1 MHDTNL
7 LQLITD
13 DFAPAQRLLA
23 LLQTE
28 SLALHGRDMPL
39 LEEIL
44 AEKQALIILLEQH
57 GRKRSEIL
65 ASLNL
70 PLTRAGL
77 EQLAQQVA
85 RPWVK
90 GFAGRRQPGLARG
103 AFEQWRLQLGF
114 QLFDLSAKGRL
125 RHKQAF
131 GGGAEAAAVGDFD
144 EVAQLASG
152 NHASCLFEM
161 SGGL

>member
-7 LQLITD
+7 LQLIID
-13 DFAPAQRLLA
+13 DFAPAQHLLE

-44 AEKQALIILLEQH
+44 AQKQALIILLEQH

-70 PLTRAGL
+70 PPNRQGL
-77 EQLAQQVA
+77 EQLASHSSIGDQLLAQSDVLTDLLAQCQAANVNNGQSILVQQA
-85 RPWVK
+85 ATANQLKILTGGEPP
-90 GFAGRRQPGLARG
+90 ALYDARG
-103 AFEQWRLQLGF
+103 STSKLAKPRP
-114 QLFDLSAKGRL
+114 LS
-125 RHKQAF
+125 QA
-131 GGGAEAAAVGDFD
+131 
-144 EVAQLASG
+144 
-152 NHASCLFEM
+152 
-161 SGGL
+161 

>member
-7 LQLITD
+7 LQLIID
-13 DFAPAQRLLA
+13 DFAPAQQLLE

-44 AEKQALIILLEQH
+44 ANKQALIILLEQH

-70 PLTRAGL
+70 SLDRAGL
-77 EQLAQQVA
+77 EQLAIQSSIGDQLLSQSDVLTDLIAQCQAANARNGQSIIMQQA
-85 RPWVK
+85 
-90 GFAGRRQPGLARG
+90 ATAN
-103 AFEQWRLQLGF
+103 QLKI
-114 QLFDLSAKGRL
+114 LT
-125 RHKQAF
+125 
-131 GGGAEAAAVGDFD
+131 GGEPPALYD
-144 EVAQLASG
+144 ASG
-152 NHASCLFEM
+152 TFSKLQKPRALSQA
-161 SGGL
+161 

>member
-13 DFAPAQRLLA
+13 DFAPAQRLLE

-77 EQLAQQVA
+77 EQLASHSSIGGQLLEQSDVLTDLLAQCQAANVKNGQSILMQQA
-85 RPWVK
+85 ATANQLKILTGGEPP
-90 GFAGRRQPGLARG
+90 ALYDARG
-103 AFEQWRLQLGF
+103 STAKMAGPRP
-114 QLFDLSAKGRL
+114 LS
-125 RHKQAF
+125 QA
-131 GGGAEAAAVGDFD
+131 
-144 EVAQLASG
+144 
-152 NHASCLFEM
+152 
-161 SGGL
+161 

>member
-7 LQLITD
+7 LQLIID
-13 DFAPAQRLLA
+13 DFAPAQQLLE

-44 AEKQALIILLEQH
+44 ANKQALIILLEQH

-70 PLTRAGL
+70 SIDRAGL
-77 EQLAQQVA
+77 EQLASQSSIGDQLLSQSDVLTDLIAQCQAANARNGQSIVMQQA
-85 RPWVK
+85 
-90 GFAGRRQPGLARG
+90 ATAN
-103 AFEQWRLQLGF
+103 QLKI
-114 QLFDLSAKGRL
+114 LT
-125 RHKQAF
+125 
-131 GGGAEAAAVGDFD
+131 GGEPPALYD
-144 EVAQLASG
+144 ASG
-152 NHASCLFEM
+152 TFSKLQKPRALSQA
-161 SGGL
+161 

>member
-13 DFAPAQRLLA
+13 DFAPAQQLLE

-39 LEEIL
+39 LEDIL
-44 AEKQALIILLEQH
+44 ARKQALIILLEQH

-70 PLTRAGL
+70 PLDRQGL
-77 EQLAQQVA
+77 EQLASQSSIGDQLLSQSDVLTDLIAQCQVA
-85 RPWVK
+85 NVK
-90 GFAGRRQPGLARG
+90 NGQSIQIQQAAT
-103 AFEQWRLQLGF
+103 ANQLKI
-114 QLFDLSAKGRL
+114 LT
-125 RHKQAF
+125 
-131 GGGAEAAAVGDFD
+131 GGEPPALYD
-144 EVAQLASG
+144 ASG
-152 NHASCLFEM
+152 TFAKPTKPRTLSQA
-161 SGGL
+161 

>member
-13 DFAPAQRLLA
+13 DFAPAQQLLE

-44 AEKQALIILLEQH
+44 ARKQALIILLEQH

-70 PLTRAGL
+70 SLDRAGL
-77 EQLAQQVA
+77 EQLASQSSIGDQLLSQSDVLTDLIAQCQAANAKNGQSIVMQQA
-85 RPWVK
+85 
-90 GFAGRRQPGLARG
+90 ATAN
-103 AFEQWRLQLGF
+103 QLKI
-114 QLFDLSAKGRL
+114 LT
-125 RHKQAF
+125 
-131 GGGAEAAAVGDFD
+131 GGEPPALYD
-144 EVAQLASG
+144 ASG
-152 NHASCLFEM
+152 TFSKLQKPRALSQA
-161 SGGL
+161 

>member
-13 DFAPAQRLLA
+13 DFAPAQQLLE

-44 AEKQALIILLEQH
+44 ARKQALIILLEQH

-70 PLTRAGL
+70 SLDRAGL
-77 EQLAQQVA
+77 EQLASQSSIGDQLLSQSDVLTDLIAQCQAANARNGQSIIMQQA
-85 RPWVK
+85 
-90 GFAGRRQPGLARG
+90 ATAN
-103 AFEQWRLQLGF
+103 QLKI
-114 QLFDLSAKGRL
+114 LT
-125 RHKQAF
+125 
-131 GGGAEAAAVGDFD
+131 GGEPPALYD
-144 EVAQLASG
+144 ASG
-152 NHASCLFEM
+152 TFSKLQKPRALSQA
-161 SGGL
+161 

>member
-13 DFAPAQRLLA
+13 DFAPAQHLLE

-44 AEKQALIILLEQH
+44 AQKQALIILLDQH

-70 PLTRAGL
+70 PPNRNGL
-77 EQLAQQVA
+77 EQLASHSSIGDQLLEQSDVLTDLLAQCQATNVKNGQSILVQQA
-85 RPWVK
+85 ATANQLKILNGGEPP
-90 GFAGRRQPGLARG
+90 ALYDARG
-103 AFEQWRLQLGF
+103 STSMLAKPRP
-114 QLFDLSAKGRL
+114 LS
-125 RHKQAF
+125 QA
-131 GGGAEAAAVGDFD
+131 
-144 EVAQLASG
+144 
-152 NHASCLFEM
+152 
-161 SGGL
+161 

>member
-7 LQLITD
+7 LQLIID
-13 DFAPAQRLLA
+13 DFAPAQHLLE

-44 AEKQALIILLEQH
+44 AQKQALIILLEQH

-70 PLTRAGL
+70 PTNRQGL
-77 EQLAQQVA
+77 
-85 RPWVK
+85 K
-90 GFAGRRQPGLARG
+90 
-103 AFEQWRLQLGF
+103 
-114 QLFDLSAKGRL
+114 
-125 RHKQAF
+125 
-131 GGGAEAAAVGDFD
+131 
-144 EVAQLASG
+144 QLASHSSIG
-152 NHASCLFEM
+152 DQLLAQSDVLTDLLAQCQAANVNNGQSILVQQAATANQLKILT
-161 SGGL
+161 GGEPPALYDARGSTSKLAKPRPLSQA

>member
-7 LQLITD
+7 LQLIND
-13 DFAPAQRLLA
+13 DFAPAQQLLE

-44 AEKQALIILLEQH
+44 AHKQALIILLEQH

-70 PLTRAGL
+70 PTDRTGL
-77 EQLAQQVA
+77 
-85 RPWVK
+85 
-90 GFAGRRQPGLARG
+90 
-103 AFEQWRLQLGF
+103 
-114 QLFDLSAKGRL
+114 
-125 RHKQAF
+125 
-131 GGGAEAAAVGDFD
+131 
-144 EVAQLASG
+144 AQLASQSSIG
-152 NHASCLFEM
+152 DQLLTQGDALTDLIAQCQAANLKNGQSIQIQQAATANQLKILTGGEAPALYNASGTFAKPATPRPL
-161 SGGL
+161 SQA